1 MRPDDFNE
9 ESEKPEFIYQKKP
22 DVERSYFISQ
32 YKPDKGDY
40 EPIGDYTVLDL
51 EETLELTE
59 KRLMNLM
66 AVMNK
71 RKRTID
77 LSTLTNSRILYTIIS
92 MKPEDTDQKIIFRA
106 HDGTGVSQENA
117 ILVLDRGVIH
127 EPRNEIDSV

>member
-1 MRPDDFNE
+1 MAVGDFNE
-9 ESEKPEFIYQKKP
+9 ESEKPEFIYRKKP
-22 DVERSYFISQ
+22 DVERSYFICQ
-32 YKPDKGDY
+32 YKDGKNDY

-51 EETLELTE
+51 DEEIELTE

-77 LSTLTNSRILYTIIS
+77 LSTLTNARILFTIIPV
-92 MKPEDTDQKIIFRA
+92 KPEDTHQKVIFRT

-117 ILVLDRGVIH
+117 IMVIDRGVL
-127 EPRNEIDSV
+127 NE